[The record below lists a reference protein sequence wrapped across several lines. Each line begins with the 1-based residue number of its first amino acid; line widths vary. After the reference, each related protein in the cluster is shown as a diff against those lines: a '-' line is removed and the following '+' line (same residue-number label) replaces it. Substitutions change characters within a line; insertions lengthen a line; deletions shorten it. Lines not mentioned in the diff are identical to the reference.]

1 MPLATTS
8 VRTIHPAAN
17 EPQNKESRDANL
29 QDTAALLRRF
39 SNGCVNELSERVTVS
54 ILTVSM
60 DSVATSPKRQCA
72 QRIIPQSR
80 SHSSI

>member
-39 SNGCVNELSERVTVS
+39 SKGPELNNIDITNDTNGVS
-54 ILTVSM
+54 LR
-60 DSVATSPKRQCA
+60 AGARPEA
-72 QRIIPQSR
+72 
-80 SHSSI
+80 